1 MVGLL
6 AAGKRISAAHPPCKS
21 ELMLLCEKFQARFS
35 APAVNGSSL
44 ILLNEAAIELS
55 VPRRRLYDIINVLE
69 AVEIVSR
76 TGKLAY
82 EWRGL
87 KHLPELL
94 DRLVADQ
101 VGVLPWTDMPTG
113 MYRPVV
119 AGTHCIHKF
128 AFKCQVM
135 SASCTSAI
143 STQAACSQ
151 STLPYQS

>member
-1 MVGLL
+1 MGLMVGLL

-21 ELMLLCEKFQARFS
+21 ELMLLCEKFQARFG
-35 APAVNGSSL
+35 APAANGSSL
-44 ILLNEAAIELS
+44 IMLNQAAIELS

-101 VGVLPWTDMPTG
+101 VGVLPW
-113 MYRPVV
+113 
-119 AGTHCIHKF
+119 
-128 AFKCQVM
+128 Q
-135 SASCTSAI
+135 
-143 STQAACSQ
+143 
-151 STLPYQS
+151 